1 MSSGVLLLMRRHS
14 QGFTQCNGTRV
25 LSWKQPN
32 MVLHAQIKGHNK
44 TSTEGSEISSHT
56 ENDLKIRKKMY
67 LTGTLTTFTSGIDYK
82 FYTSN
87 TGTLC
92 SHLIF
97 NHCPLLPLYVCNL
110 CPQPLDF
117 LLLSSNLS
125 TQHLLK
131 RDQLLLLRQDLILLI
146 IERTRRR
153 LKVFLESCWSMCF
166 YELLTCAKR
175 RLMTS
180 SSFSVIS
187 SLETSS
193 FDRLAI
199 SWAILLSHS

>member
-1 MSSGVLLLMRRHS
+1 MVPECCPENSPIWS
-14 QGFTQCNGTRV
+14 FTQT
-25 LSWKQPN
+25 
-32 MVLHAQIKGHNK
+32 KGHNK
-44 TSTEGSEISSHT
+44 TSTEGFEISSHT
-56 ENDLKIRKKMY
+56 ENDLKMHKKMY
-67 LTGTLTTFTSGIDYK
+67 LTGTLTTFTSGTDYT

-110 CPQPLDF
+110 CPEPLDF

-146 IERTRRR
+146 IERTRRH
-153 LKVFLESCWSMCF
+153 LKVFLASC
-166 YELLTCAKR
+166 
-175 RLMTS
+175 
-180 SSFSVIS
+180 
-187 SLETSS
+187 
-193 FDRLAI
+193 
-199 SWAILLSHS
+199 